1 MFFDLLNSVLRRYL
15 KTREKRVERIRKNP
29 HDVQNRV
36 FEYLI
41 QQGKNTSF
49 GKEHGFSEISCI
61 EDFQKKVPVRSYEDF
76 SVYTN
81 RILNGEKN
89 VSWPSKISWM
99 SKSSGTTGARSKF
112 LPVSGESLRG
122 CHFRG
127 GFDSMTSYYQNY
139 SDARIYSGKAIIM
152 AGSWEQGEVLKH
164 GDVSAIMMMNTPF
177 VLDAIRIPS
186 RALSLIPDFEEKLDA
201 MLEHCLGKDVRAIAG
216 VPTWTLVLFEKI
228 LQKTGKKHIHEVW
241 PHLEAYFHGAVNFAP
256 YRNQFQTLLPN
267 KPMRYLEVYN
277 AAEGFFAWQDTPDN
291 ENGMLLA
298 LDHGIFFE
306 FLPLDQ
312 LGVTENQKT
321 CLLSEVEVGKN
332 YAVIISTN
340 GGLWRYNTGDT
351 VLFLSVDPFRVR
363 VSGRTKHFINAFGEE
378 VMVHNTDAAIKKACE
393 MTSSFLSDY
402 TVAPVFLT
410 QGEKGCHEW
419 IIEFEKEPEDRE
431 FFVKILD
438 EELQNVNSDYQAKRF
453 KDLALTLPKI
463 HIVPEGTFGTWLK
476 SKGKFGAQH
485 KVPRLS
491 NDRKIVE
498 EILKDLHF

>member
-1 MFFDLLNSVLRRYL
+1 MPKTAIEQLSGNLRKDIIHGIIKSGEHIKEKEIAVKYKVSRIPVREALMQLENEGYLVKIPRKGNFVRSLTRNSVEESL
-15 KTREKRVERIRKNP
+15 
-29 HDVQNRV
+29 
-36 FEYLI
+36 LI
-41 QQGKNTSF
+41 YETL
-49 GKEHGFSEISCI
+49 
-61 EDFQKKVPVRSYEDF
+61 VPL
-76 SVYTN
+76 
-81 RILNGEKN
+81 ILNDAITKYN
-89 VSWPSKISWM
+89 K
-99 SKSSGTTGARSKF
+99 KT
-112 LPVSGESLRG
+112 
-122 CHFRG
+122 
-127 GFDSMTSYYQNY
+127 Y
-139 SDARIYSGKAIIM
+139 SD
-152 AGSWEQGEVLKH
+152 V
-164 GDVSAIMMMNTPF
+164 
-177 VLDAIRIPS
+177 
-186 RALSLIPDFEEKLDA
+186 
-201 MLEHCLGKDVRAIAG
+201 
-216 VPTWTLVLFEKI
+216 EKI

-402 TVAPVFLT
+402 TFAPVF
-410 QGEKGCHEW
+410 
-419 IIEFEKEPEDRE
+419 
-431 FFVKILD
+431 
-438 EELQNVNSDYQAKRF
+438 
-453 KDLALTLPKI
+453 
-463 HIVPEGTFGTWLK
+463 
-476 SKGKFGAQH
+476 
-485 KVPRLS
+485 
-491 NDRKIVE
+491 
-498 EILKDLHF
+498 